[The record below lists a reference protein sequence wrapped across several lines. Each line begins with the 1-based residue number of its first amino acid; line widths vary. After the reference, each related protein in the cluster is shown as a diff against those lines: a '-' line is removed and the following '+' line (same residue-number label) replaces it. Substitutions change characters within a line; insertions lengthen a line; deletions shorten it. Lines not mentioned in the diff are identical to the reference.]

1 MTAPD
6 LTFYRVVHRAIR
18 QSATALAETA
28 VVIETTAPDRRAAF
42 ARYWKGYAG
51 EVLHHHSV
59 EDDIF
64 FPALVERV
72 PVAADLIHRTDED
85 HAHLDELMVALEAS
99 VGEVRAGRPA
109 PELVALTRE
118 LDRHMADHLDFED
131 RDILPLF
138 ERHFSA
144 EEYDALDAAAVKSA
158 GLGPQTAFSVPM
170 IIGAMTPEEQAAT
183 IPGAPL
189 PLRVLHRLTRRSHQ
203 RLVSR
208 AFGRLPVVEVA

>member
-18 QSATALAETA
+18 QGTTALAENAAA
-28 VVIETTAPDRRAAF
+28 VETIDPDRRAAF

-72 PVAADLIHRTDED
+72 PVAAELIHRTDED
-85 HAHLDELMVALEAS
+85 HAHLDELMAAIEAS
-99 VGEVRAGRPA
+99 VREVRAGRTA
-109 PELVALTRE
+109 PQLVALTGE

-138 ERHFSA
+138 ERHFAA

-170 IIGAMTPEEQAAT
+170 IVGAMTAEERAA
-183 IPGAPL
+183 ILPDAPL
-189 PLRVLHRLTRRSHQ
+189 PLRVLHRMTRRSHE
-203 RLVSR
+203 RLVAR
-208 AFGRLPVVEVA
+208 AFGRRPVEVA

>member
-28 VVIETTAPDRRAAF
+28 VVLETADPDRRAAF

-72 PVAADLIHRTDED
+72 PVAAELIRRTDED
-85 HAHLDELMVALEAS
+85 HAHLDELMAAIEAS
-99 VGEVRAGRPA
+99 VGEMRAGRMA

-118 LDRHMADHLDFED
+118 LDQHMADHLDFED

-144 EEYDALDAAAVKSA
+144 EEYDAMDAAAVKTA
-158 GLGPQTAFSVPM
+158 GLGPQMAFSVPM
-170 IIGAMTPEEQAAT
+170 LVGAMTPEEHAV
-183 IPGAPL
+183 ILPGAPL
-189 PLRVLHRLTRRSHQ
+189 PLRVLHRLSRRSHD
-203 RLVSR
+203 RLRSR
-208 AFGRLPVVEVA
+208 AFGRRSVGVA